1 MAGNHPIRA
10 AGARG
15 WSLTLWALAIL
26 FTNPGIAGTPGTYR
40 FDDEPLL
47 LAHAMAFAPWADL
60 MHRFGAERPT
70 TLACLEDRKNCP
82 YYLKGY
88 RLIVRR
94 AQSVG
99 DFGKLHLVNRFINKR
114 RWVSDD
120 FRTDETSDDI
130 WLTPI
135 RFLRDGG
142 DCEDFAIAKYF
153 MLRDLGFATDDLR
166 IVISSDHET
175 REPHAVV
182 AVRIGDKVLLME
194 TDDTVRRAREH
205 HKYTFLYSV
214 NEKYFWDHVGVVNEA
229 TPAATAYK

>member
-1 MAGNHPIRA
+1 MAGDHQTRS
-10 AGARG
+10 ARG
-15 WSLTLWALAIL
+15 WSLMIPALAIL
-26 FTNPGIAGTPGTYR
+26 LGNSGIADAPGIYR

-47 LAHAMAFAPWADL
+47 LAYADAFAPWADL
-60 MHRFGAERPT
+60 MDRIGAERPAV
-70 TLACLEDRKNCP
+70 LSCLEDQKSCP

-88 RLIVRR
+88 RHIVRR

-120 FRTDETSDDI
+120 FRTDEMSNDI

-142 DCEDFAIAKYF
+142 DCEDFAVAKYF
-153 MLRDLGFATDDLR
+153 MLRDLGFEPDNLR
-166 IVISSDHET
+166 IVISSDHKT

-205 HKYTFLYSV
+205 HKYRFLYSV
-214 NEKYFWDHVGVVNEA
+214 NENYFWDHAGVVSEA
-229 TPAATAYK
+229 TPAAIAHQ

>member
-1 MAGNHPIRA
+1 MIP
-10 AGARG
+10 
-15 WSLTLWALAIL
+15 ALAIL
-26 FTNPGIAGTPGTYR
+26 FTNPGIAGAPGIYR

-47 LAHAMAFAPWADL
+47 LAHAMAFAPWATL
-60 MHRFGAERPT
+60 MDRFGAERPI
-70 TLACLEDRKNCP
+70 TLACLEDRKSCP
-82 YYLKGY
+82 HYLKGY
-88 RLIVRR
+88 RLIVQR
-94 AQSVG
+94 ARSVG

-120 FRTDETSDDI
+120 FRTDEMSNDI

-142 DCEDFAIAKYF
+142 DCEDFAVAKYF
-153 MLRDLGFATDDLR
+153 MLRDLGFEPDNLR
-166 IVISSDHET
+166 IVISSDHKT

-205 HKYTFLYSV
+205 HKYRFLYSV
-214 NEKYFWDHVGVVNEA
+214 NENYFWDHAGVVSEA
-229 TPAATAYK
+229 TPAAIAHQ